1 MNRPLIIRPIR
12 NRTVQN
18 RTVQNRIVRTV
29 AVFGAGLLALT
40 GCGLQPAATYIPA
53 VSPGTITP
61 LDLPTGASLT
71 VDSKNFTEQLI
82 LGKIA
87 VIAATAAGFT
97 VTDLTN
103 VPGSVPARML
113 MTSGAADMTWEYT
126 GTAWLTYLGNS
137 QGIPDKHA
145 QYLAVKKA
153 DAANGL
159 TWLEPAPLNNTYAL
173 AIRSEEGKKLG
184 ITKLSQIATL
194 PVADRTF
201 CVEPEFNSRVDGLN
215 PMLTAYGLTRGKASS
230 VPSSA
235 VKVFDTGAVYTATD
249 RGTCNFGEV
258 YTTDGRINK
267 LGLTVLTDDKAFF
280 PAYNVAA
287 VLNSQT
293 LAKYPGLADVFNKIS
308 PRITETTLRKLNL
321 RVDDGGEEPAAVA
334 YDFMLKNGFVSAAD

>member
-1 MNRPLIIRPIR
+1 MKRTAPNRLGL
-12 NRTVQN
+12 NRLG
-18 RTVQNRIVRTV
+18 RTA
-29 AVFGAGLLALT
+29 AVLAVGMLALT
-40 GCGLQPAATYIPA
+40 GCGLQPATAYVPA
-53 VSPGTITP
+53 VSRGSIEP
-61 LDLPTGASLT
+61 LDLPAGASLT
-71 VDSKNFTEQLI
+71 VTSKNFTEQLI

-87 VIAATAAGFT
+87 VIAAKAAGFS

-103 VPGSVPARML
+103 VPGSVPARQL
-113 MTSGAADMTWEYT
+113 MTSGGADMMWEYT
-126 GTAWLTYLGNS
+126 GSAWLTYLGKAK
-137 QGIPDKHA
+137 GIPDKQG

-173 AIRSEEGKKLG
+173 AIRSEAGKKLG
-184 ITKLSQIATL
+184 ITRLSQISTL

-230 VPSSA
+230 VPASA

-267 LGLTVLTDDKAFF
+267 LGLTVLEDDKAFF

-287 VLNSQT
+287 VLNSDT
-293 LAKYPGLADVFNKIS
+293 LAKYPGLAGVFDKIS
-308 PRITETTLRKLNL
+308 PKITETTLRKLNL
-321 RVDDGGEEPAAVA
+321 RVDDGGEEPADVA
-334 YDFMLKNGFVSAAD
+334 YEFMLKNGFIGPEK